1 MVKKTLRKSWN
12 SNKKFQLVKVDK
24 QDVIELKIPSLPQY
38 VSVACSKVSKIA
50 RQMSFDKDAVENIN
64 LSVSEACTN
73 VIKHA
78 YKEESAS
85 NVIVIR
91 AGMYSNKLDIVV
103 TDTGR
108 GFKPKKVKAYQRNP
122 MMTKTDESLGQGIF
136 LMKNLMDKVEIVSR
150 IKKGTR
156 VHMIKNLTIKANGH
170 MTKKRSPQKR
180 KIKEKVLVVEESK
193 KISRYLCDILNK
205 EGYEGV

>member
-1 MVKKTLRKSWN
+1 MKKISRRSGG
-12 SNKKFQLVKVDK
+12 SHKKLKIVKVD
-24 QDVIELKIPSLPQY
+24 QPNVIELKIPSLPKY
-38 VSVACSKVSKIA
+38 VSVACLSVSNIA

-91 AGMYSNKLDIVV
+91 AGMYPNKIDIVV

-108 GFKPKKVKAYQRNP
+108 GFNPRKVKAYQRNP
-122 MMTKTDESLGQGIF
+122 MTTKIDESLGQGIF

-150 IKKGTR
+150 IKKGTQ
-156 VHMIKNLTIKANGH
+156 VHMVKNL
-170 MTKKRSPQKR
+170 KK
-180 KIKEKVLVVEESK
+180 
-193 KISRYLCDILNK
+193 
-205 EGYEGV
+205 